1 MVFCAGSVTM
11 AQIQMDYLKHA
22 RHTVLNGF
30 SEGKSTP
37 QCSKVNQAQS
47 VNHCSPY
54 KI

>member
-1 MVFCAGSVTM
+1 MVFSVGSTTM
-11 AQIQMDYLKHA
+11 APTQMDKMKHA